1 MPEVP
6 DNVLFSFCFLQEK
19 FKVLDKCKQYLY
31 PFSVKAVRY
40 YLMND
45 EKCLVANKYDPI
57 LCNKFTIGGLV
68 QPHWILKSIQ
78 MVANRSL
85 FKGERPIF
93 PCKNM
98 ATQNPNMLR
107 FALFGRFLVVKILQ
121 IVLSAT
127 SATFNSQVSMLKCS
141 LKCGPK
147 LATYMVI
154 TMATMMIK
162 FRIKL
167 IGK

>member
-19 FKVLDKCKQYLY
+19 FKVLDKCKHY
-31 PFSVKAVRY
+31 PFSVKTVRY
-40 YLMND
+40 YLMDGKN
-45 EKCLVANKYDPI
+45 VWWQIKYDPI

-93 PCKNM
+93 PCKNI
-98 ATQNPNMLR
+98 ATKNPNMLR

-127 SATFNSQVSMLKCS
+127 SATFNSQVLMLKCS

-147 LATYMVI
+147 LTTYMVI
-154 TMATMMIK
+154 RMTTVMRK